1 MPGIITT
8 PEVMPELQRVPSW
21 KGAAARQK
29 ARRETRGLKQQQK
42 SPPLPAP
49 PTIPPL
55 AKAARPGRHTNKPPP
70 PKAPSKPA
78 RQAGGYIAAV
88 RQHAREESVTQHDTI
103 KRQQQQQQVQQQEH
117 SAQATHDTA
126 AIVAPTK
133 KRPLIRV
140 GAAAQQEEQRQ
151 RERERKLRRAAVM
164 KPIDCSSRPSSVELK
179 PMRRE
184 EVMHDAFAFDISL
197 PLHLVQQDRHLL
209 HGMLRACP
217 SLSHH
222 CRKQQQ
228 PLVHTPRSP
237 SLEEKKEGAT
247 EEGKKQPPQPPQQP
261 KLLPQVVEGGAVAE
275 RVVPQAAPQPAW
287 SQEDLKAC
295 LDRHNELRRKHGAP
309 PLKWKDELAQD
320 AQAAANQCVAKGML
334 HHSNTNGAGQ
344 NGAMGYPS
352 FEAAIDGWYS
362 EIKDYDFQNHG
373 FAMNTGHFTQVVW
386 KSCTHVGMARDTT
399 GRGSYVFANYYPP
412 GNFMGRFPSNVA
424 PLTK

>member
-1 MPGIITT
+1 MGISQAITLMPGVIT
-8 PEVMPELQRVPSW
+8 PEVMPELKRVPSW

-29 ARRETRGLKQQQK
+29 ARRETRGLKQQQAPHL
-42 SPPLPAP
+42 PPP

-70 PKAPSKPA
+70 PKAPSKSA

-88 RQHAREESVTQHDTI
+88 RQHARESVTHHDTI
-103 KRQQQQQQVQQQEH
+103 KRQQQQQVQQQEL

-126 AIVAPTK
+126 AVVAPTK

-164 KPIDCSSRPSSVELK
+164 KPIDCSSRPSAVELK

-184 EVMHDAFAFDISL
+184 EVMH
-197 PLHLVQQDRHLL
+197 
-209 HGMLRACP
+209 
-217 SLSHH
+217 
-222 CRKQQQ
+222 
-228 PLVHTPRSP
+228 
-237 SLEEKKEGAT
+237 EKKEGAT
-247 EEGKKQPPQPPQQP
+247 EEGKKQPPQQP
-261 KLLPQVVEGGAVAE
+261 KPLPQVVERGTVAE

-412 GNFMGRFPSNVA
+412 GNFMGR
-424 PLTK
+424 

>member
-1 MPGIITT
+1 MGAISKAITLTMHGVIT

-29 ARRETRGLKQQQK
+29 ARRETRGLKQQQAPHL
-42 SPPLPAP
+42 PPP

-70 PKAPSKPA
+70 PKAPSKSA

-88 RQHAREESVTQHDTI
+88 RQHARESVTQHDTI
-103 KRQQQQQQVQQQEH
+103 KRQQQQQQQQEL

-126 AIVAPTK
+126 AVVAPTK

-140 GAAAQQEEQRQ
+140 GAAAQQEEQRR
-151 RERERKLRRAAVM
+151 RERERALRRAAVM
-164 KPIDCSSRPSSVELK
+164 KPLDCSSRPSAVELK

-184 EVMHDAFAFDISL
+184 EVMHEKKEG
-197 PLHLVQQDRHLL
+197 P
-209 HGMLRACP
+209 
-217 SLSHH
+217 
-222 CRKQQQ
+222 KQ
-228 PLVHTPRSP
+228 
-237 SLEEKKEGAT
+237 EKKEGAT
-247 EEGKKQPPQPPQQP
+247 EEGKKQPPQQP

-275 RVVPQAAPQPAW
+275 RVVPQAAPLPAW

-309 PLKWKDELAQD
+309 PLKWKDELARD

-412 GNFMGRFPSNVA
+412 GNYMGQFKSNVA
-424 PLTK
+424 PETKPSRK

>member
-1 MPGIITT
+1 MGISQAITLMPGVIT
-8 PEVMPELQRVPSW
+8 PEVMPELKRVPSW

-29 ARRETRGLKQQQK
+29 ARRETRGLKQQQAPHL
-42 SPPLPAP
+42 PPP

-70 PKAPSKPA
+70 PKAPSKSA

-88 RQHAREESVTQHDTI
+88 RQHARESVTQHDTI
-103 KRQQQQQQVQQQEH
+103 KRQQQQQVQQQEL

-126 AIVAPTK
+126 AVVGPTK

-140 GAAAQQEEQRQ
+140 GAAARQ

-164 KPIDCSSRPSSVELK
+164 KPLDCSSTRDCSSRPSVELK

-184 EVMHDAFAFDISL
+184 EVMH
-197 PLHLVQQDRHLL
+197 
-209 HGMLRACP
+209 
-217 SLSHH
+217 
-222 CRKQQQ
+222 
-228 PLVHTPRSP
+228 
-237 SLEEKKEGAT
+237 EKKEGAT
-247 EEGKKQPPQPPQQP
+247 EEGKKQPPQPLQQP

-309 PLKWKDELAQD
+309 PLKWKDELAKD

-373 FAMNTGHFTQVVW
+373 FAMNTGHFTQAVW
-386 KSCTHVGMARDTT
+386 KSCTHAGMASDTT

-412 GNFMGRFPSNVA
+412 GNFLGRFPSNVA
-424 PLTK
+424 PLKK

>member
-1 MPGIITT
+1 MGAISKAITLTMPGVIT
-8 PEVMPELQRVPSW
+8 PQVMPELQRVPSW

-42 SPPLPAP
+42 APHLPPP

-70 PKAPSKPA
+70 PKAPSKSA

-88 RQHAREESVTQHDTI
+88 RQHARESVTQHDTI
-103 KRQQQQQQVQQQEH
+103 KRQVQQQEL

-126 AIVAPTK
+126 AVVAPTK

-140 GAAAQQEEQRQ
+140 GSAAQQEEQRR
-151 RERERKLRRAAVM
+151 RERERALRRAAVM
-164 KPIDCSSRPSSVELK
+164 KPLDCSSRPSAVELK

-184 EVMHDAFAFDISL
+184 EVMHEKKEG
-197 PLHLVQQDRHLL
+197 P
-209 HGMLRACP
+209 
-217 SLSHH
+217 
-222 CRKQQQ
+222 KQ
-228 PLVHTPRSP
+228 
-237 SLEEKKEGAT
+237 EKKEGAT
-247 EEGKKQPPQPPQQP
+247 EEGKKQPPQQP

-309 PLKWKDELAQD
+309 PLKWKDELAKD
-320 AQAAANQCVAKGML
+320 AKAAANQCVAKGML

-412 GNFMGRFPSNVA
+412 GNCMGQFKSNVA
-424 PLTK
+424 PETKPSRK

>member
-1 MPGIITT
+1 MGISQAITLMPGVIT
-8 PEVMPELQRVPSW
+8 PEVMPELKRVPSW

-29 ARRETRGLKQQQK
+29 ARRETRGLKQQK
-42 SPPLPAP
+42 APPLPAP

-70 PKAPSKPA
+70 PKAPSEPA

-88 RQHAREESVTQHDTI
+88 RQHARESVTQHDTI
-103 KRQQQQQQVQQQEH
+103 KRQQQQQQQQVQQQEH

-164 KPIDCSSRPSSVELK
+164 KPLDCSSTRDCSSRPSAVELK

-184 EVMHDAFAFDISL
+184 EVMH
-197 PLHLVQQDRHLL
+197 
-209 HGMLRACP
+209 
-217 SLSHH
+217 
-222 CRKQQQ
+222 
-228 PLVHTPRSP
+228 
-237 SLEEKKEGAT
+237 EKKEGAT

-261 KLLPQVVEGGAVAE
+261 KLLPQVVEGGAVAA

-320 AQAAANQCVAKGML
+320 AKAAANQCVAKGML

-352 FEAAIDGWYS
+352 F
-362 EIKDYDFQNHG
+362 
-373 FAMNTGHFTQVVW
+373 
-386 KSCTHVGMARDTT
+386 
-399 GRGSYVFANYYPP
+399 
-412 GNFMGRFPSNVA
+412 
-424 PLTK
+424 

>member
-1 MPGIITT
+1 MGISKAITLMPGVITT

-42 SPPLPAP
+42 APHLPPP

-70 PKAPSKPA
+70 PKAPSKSA
-78 RQAGGYIAAV
+78 RQARGYIAAV
-88 RQHAREESVTQHDTI
+88 RQHARESVTQHDTI
-103 KRQQQQQQVQQQEH
+103 KRQQQQQQQQQVQQQEL

-164 KPIDCSSRPSSVELK
+164 KPLDCSSRPSAVELK

-184 EVMHDAFAFDISL
+184 EVMH
-197 PLHLVQQDRHLL
+197 
-209 HGMLRACP
+209 
-217 SLSHH
+217 
-222 CRKQQQ
+222 
-228 PLVHTPRSP
+228 
-237 SLEEKKEGAT
+237 EKKEGAT
-247 EEGKKQPPQPPQQP
+247 EEGKKQPPQP
-261 KLLPQVVEGGAVAE
+261 LPQVVEGAAAE

-287 SQEDLKAC
+287 NQEDLKAC

-320 AQAAANQCVAKGML
+320 AKAAANQCVAKGML

>member
-1 MPGIITT
+1 MGISKAITLMPGVITT

-42 SPPLPAP
+42 APHLPPP

-70 PKAPSKPA
+70 PKAPSKSA

-88 RQHAREESVTQHDTI
+88 RQHARESVTQHDTI
-103 KRQQQQQQVQQQEH
+103 KRRQQQQVQQQEL

-164 KPIDCSSRPSSVELK
+164 KPLDCSSTRDCSSRPSVELK

-184 EVMHDAFAFDISL
+184 EVMH
-197 PLHLVQQDRHLL
+197 
-209 HGMLRACP
+209 
-217 SLSHH
+217 
-222 CRKQQQ
+222 
-228 PLVHTPRSP
+228 
-237 SLEEKKEGAT
+237 EKKEGAT
-247 EEGKKQPPQPPQQP
+247 EEGKKQPPQPPKP
-261 KLLPQVVEGGAVAE
+261 LPQVVEGGAVAE

-320 AQAAANQCVAKGML
+320 AKAAANQCVAKG
-334 HHSNTNGAGQ
+334 
-344 NGAMGYPS
+344 
-352 FEAAIDGWYS
+352 
-362 EIKDYDFQNHG
+362 
-373 FAMNTGHFTQVVW
+373 
-386 KSCTHVGMARDTT
+386 
-399 GRGSYVFANYYPP
+399 
-412 GNFMGRFPSNVA
+412 
-424 PLTK
+424 

>member
-1 MPGIITT
+1 MGSKAITLTMPGVIT
-8 PEVMPELQRVPSW
+8 PQVMPELQRVPSW

-70 PKAPSKPA
+70 PKAPSKSA

-88 RQHAREESVTQHDTI
+88 RQHARESVTQHDTI
-103 KRQQQQQQVQQQEH
+103 KQQQQVQQQEL

-164 KPIDCSSRPSSVELK
+164 KPLDCSSRPSVEVK

-184 EVMHDAFAFDISL
+184 EVMH
-197 PLHLVQQDRHLL
+197 
-209 HGMLRACP
+209 
-217 SLSHH
+217 
-222 CRKQQQ
+222 
-228 PLVHTPRSP
+228 
-237 SLEEKKEGAT
+237 EKKEGAS
-247 EEGKKQPPQPPQQP
+247 EEGKKQPPQQP
-261 KLLPQVVEGGAVAE
+261 KPLPQVVERGTVAE

-309 PLKWKDELAQD
+309 PLKWKDELAKD

-334 HHSNTNGAGQ
+334 HHSNTKGAGQ

-424 PLTK
+424 PLKK

>member
-1 MPGIITT
+1 MGISKAIALPMPGVIT
-8 PEVMPELQRVPSW
+8 PQVMPELQRVPSW

-42 SPPLPAP
+42 APHLPPP

-70 PKAPSKPA
+70 PKAPSKSA

-88 RQHAREESVTQHDTI
+88 RQHARESVTQHDTI
-103 KRQQQQQQVQQQEH
+103 KRQQQQQVQQQEL

-126 AIVAPTK
+126 AVVAPTK

-164 KPIDCSSRPSSVELK
+164 KPIDCSSRPSAVELK

-184 EVMHDAFAFDISL
+184 EVVMH
-197 PLHLVQQDRHLL
+197 
-209 HGMLRACP
+209 
-217 SLSHH
+217 
-222 CRKQQQ
+222 
-228 PLVHTPRSP
+228 
-237 SLEEKKEGAT
+237 EKKEGAS

-287 SQEDLKAC
+287 NQEDLKAC

-320 AQAAANQCVAKGML
+320 AKAAANQCVAKGML